1 MEKKEDVI
9 KETEREQ
16 DNEIK
21 DDNEDIDLTMD
32 KEEEIKATDE
42 EDLAEDEV
50 KDEEPDKE
58 SDKVNQQIEDLNNK
72 LMRLQAD
79 FINYKNRVEREKKNV
94 YSYALEDIF
103 SQLLP
108 VLDNFERA
116 LNSMEKDNSYY
127 EGVKMIYDQMLDVL
141 KKNGLKEIDCLDKPF
156 DPNFHHAVITED
168 SDKEEGTILE
178 VFQKGYMLNDKVIRP
193 SMVKVAKQNK

>member
-1 MEKKEDVI
+1 
-9 KETEREQ
+9 
-16 DNEIK
+16 
-21 DDNEDIDLTMD
+21 MD
-32 KEEEIKATDE
+32 KEEEINATDE
-42 EDLAEDEV
+42 EDIAEDEV

-116 LNSMEKDNSYY
+116 LSSMEKDNSYY

-156 DPNFHHAVITED
+156 DPNFHHAVISED

-193 SMVKVAKQNK
+193 SMVKVAK

>member
-1 MEKKEDVI
+1 M
-9 KETEREQ
+9 
-16 DNEIK
+16 
-21 DDNEDIDLTMD
+21 
-32 KEEEIKATDE
+32 
-42 EDLAEDEV
+42 
-50 KDEEPDKE
+50 
-58 SDKVNQQIEDLNNK
+58 NQQIEDLNNK

-156 DPNFHHAVITED
+156 DPNFHHAVISED

-193 SMVKVAKQNK
+193 SMVKVAK

>member
-16 DNEIK
+16 ENEIK
-21 DDNEDIDLTMD
+21 DDNEDIDLAMD
-32 KEEEIKATDE
+32 KEEEEIKATDE
-42 EDLAEDEV
+42 EDIAEDEV
-50 KDEEPDKE
+50 NDEEPDKE

-156 DPNFHHAVITED
+156 DPNFHHAVISED

-193 SMVKVAKQNK
+193 SMVKVAK

>member
-16 DNEIK
+16 ENEIK
-21 DDNEDIDLTMD
+21 DDNEDIDLAMD
-32 KEEEIKATDE
+32 KEEEEIKATDE
-42 EDLAEDEV
+42 EDIAEDEV

-116 LNSMEKDNSYY
+116 LSSMEKDNSYY

-156 DPNFHHAVITED
+156 DPNFHHAVISED

-193 SMVKVAKQNK
+193 SMVKVAK

>member
-1 MEKKEDVI
+1 MEKREDVI
-9 KETEREQ
+9 KETEKIQEN
-16 DNEIK
+16 DVK
-21 DDNEDIDLTMD
+21 DEKEDINVATD
-32 KEEEIKATDE
+32 KEEEETETADE
-42 EDLAEDEV
+42 KDLVEDEA
-50 KDEEPDKE
+50 KDQE
-58 SDKVNQQIEDLNNK
+58 SVDESAELNQQIEDLNNK

-79 FINYKNRVEREKKNV
+79 FINYKNRVEREKKNI

-193 SMVKVAKQNK
+193 SMVKVAK

>member
-16 DNEIK
+16 ENEIK
-21 DDNEDIDLTMD
+21 DDNEDIDLAMD
-32 KEEEIKATDE
+32 KEEEEIKATDE

-79 FINYKNRVEREKKNV
+79 FINYKNRVEREKKNI

-156 DPNFHHAVITED
+156 DPNFHHAVISED

-193 SMVKVAKQNK
+193 SMVKVAK

>member
-16 DNEIK
+16 ENEIK
-21 DDNEDIDLTMD
+21 DDNEDIDLAMD
-32 KEEEIKATDE
+32 KEEEEIKATDE
-42 EDLAEDEV
+42 EDIAEDEV

-116 LNSMEKDNSYY
+116 LNSMEKDKSYY

-156 DPNFHHAVITED
+156 DPNFHHAVISED

-193 SMVKVAKQNK
+193 SMVKVAK

>member
-16 DNEIK
+16 ENEIK
-21 DDNEDIDLTMD
+21 DDNEDIDLAMD
-32 KEEEIKATDE
+32 KEEEEIKATDE
-42 EDLAEDEV
+42 EDIAEDEV

-156 DPNFHHAVITED
+156 DPNFHHAVISED

-193 SMVKVAKQNK
+193 SMVKVAK

>member
-1 MEKKEDVI
+1 MEKREDVI
-9 KETEREQ
+9 KETEKIQEN
-16 DNEIK
+16 DVK
-21 DDNEDIDLTMD
+21 DEKEDINVATD
-32 KEEEIKATDE
+32 KEEEETETADE
-42 EDLAEDEV
+42 KDLVEDEA
-50 KDEEPDKE
+50 KDQE
-58 SDKVNQQIEDLNNK
+58 SVDESAELNQQIEDLNNK

-79 FINYKNRVEREKKNV
+79 FINYKNRVEREKKNI

-156 DPNFHHAVITED
+156 DPNFHHAVISED

-193 SMVKVAKQNK
+193 SMVKVAK

>member
-1 MEKKEDVI
+1 MEKREDVI
-9 KETEREQ
+9 KETEKIQEN
-16 DNEIK
+16 DVK
-21 DDNEDIDLTMD
+21 DENEDINVATD
-32 KEEEIKATDE
+32 KEEEETETADE
-42 EDLAEDEV
+42 KDLVEDEA
-50 KDEEPDKE
+50 KDQE
-58 SDKVNQQIEDLNNK
+58 SVDESAELNQQIEDLNNK

-79 FINYKNRVEREKKNV
+79 FINYKNRVEREKKNI

-108 VLDNFERA
+108 ILDNFERA
-116 LNSMEKDNSYY
+116 LNSMEKNNSYY
-127 EGVKMIYDQMLDVL
+127 EGIKMIYNQMLDVL

-193 SMVKVAKQNK
+193 SMVKVAK